1 MTAQE
6 PGQAPFVLS
15 NSGSRTLAPKD
26 DNRTMLN
33 DERKEMNNSNE
44 PGQAHFVLSNSGS
57 RTRALKDNNRTMKR
71 IKKERTSCLFDL
83 NKCDLQINDTDLNF
97 TNLIMCRIGGH

>member
-1 MTAQE
+1 ML
-6 PGQAPFVLS
+6 VLKS
-15 NSGSRTLAPKD
+15 YA
-26 DNRTMLN
+26 RTMKTIN
-33 DERKEMNNSNE
+33 
-44 PGQAHFVLSNSGS
+44 
-57 RTRALKDNNRTMKR
+57 KR